1 VDWLIV
7 IAVLALL
14 GLIVGAL
21 AKFLMPGD
29 DPGGIVTTSILGVLG
44 AIVGAA
50 IANWLEIGGVTGLD
64 WRSLITAVGGSL
76 LLLLAYRAFRLLTTT
91 PASSSYASGRSTSAT
106 PLRAYGAVDDREHSS
121 APNLVDISKE
131 SLTNEVVNRLSEKVE
146 ESPSAIRKA
155 LEAMIPTVLASARS
169 LASTP
174 SGASRLFDLAK
185 GAAQGALGRHLVEG
199 DLEAVGQQSRGFLN
213 TLFGDKLAGLLNWLA
228 RFAGIK
234 ESSAS
239 TLMNVASSMVMSTL
253 GRTIQQKGLD
263 ASECGSLLSS
273 QTGWLSKLLP
283 SGIGDVPGLRALA
296 DLGDRAAEAGRTT
309 VEAGRRVGATA
320 QGAYRETVGVA
331 QQASPMLSALL
342 PLALLLLPLMLFTWF
357 MRGAASK
364 IEAAPPPAPVQ
375 PRVVERP
382 PQPALAQPRV
392 AETTT
397 QPAPAQPRVAETSEH
412 RVAEPTRSET
422 PASTR
427 LVPTTFNV
435 SEVKLPDGVTLK
447 LPESSFVHAIYKYL
461 SDAAT
466 TSGQGFV
473 FDGLD
478 FDDAK
483 IQVRPEIETAVTSLT
498 SLLRAFPKVT
508 VKIEG
513 HTDASG
519 DPAADRNRSLAR
531 ADALKDLL
539 VKAGVPGD
547 RLTTAGLGGEKPVAS
562 NETPEGRAK
571 NRRIELSFS
580 KST

>member
-1 VDWLIV
+1 MDWLIG
-7 IAVLALL
+7 IAILALL

-29 DPGGIVTTSILGVLG
+29 DPGGIVATSILGILG

-50 IANWLEIGGVTGLD
+50 IANWLEIGGITGLD

-76 LLLLAYRAFRLLTTT
+76 LLLLAYRAFRLLTTAST
-91 PASSSYASGRSTSAT
+91 SSSYASGHTSSAT
-106 PLRAYGAVDDREHSS
+106 PLRAYGAVEERDHSS
-121 APNLVDISKE
+121 MPNLVDIARE
-131 SLTNEVVNRLSEKVE
+131 SLTDAVVDRLSKKVE
-146 ESPSAIRKA
+146 ESPGATRKA
-155 LEAMIPTVLASARS
+155 LEAMIPSVLAGARS
-169 LASTP
+169 LAATP

-185 GAAQGALGRHLVEG
+185 RAVHDAPGHHLVEG
-199 DLEAVGQQSRGFLN
+199 DLEAVDRQGRGILN

-234 ESSAS
+234 ESSAT
-239 TLMNVASSMVMSTL
+239 TLMNMTSSLVMSTL

-263 ASECGSLLSS
+263 VSQCEHLLSS
-273 QTGWLSKLLP
+273 QVGWLSKLLP
-283 SGIGDVPGLRALA
+283 SGIGDVPGLRALTE
-296 DLGDRAAEAGRTT
+296 LGDRAAEAGRAT

-320 QGAYRETVGVA
+320 QGAYREAVGVA
-331 QQASPMLSALL
+331 RQGSPMLSALL
-342 PLALLLLPLMLFTWF
+342 PMALLLLPLLLFTWF
-357 MRGAASK
+357 MRGAASR
-364 IEAAPPPAPVQ
+364 IEAVPSPAPVQ
-375 PRVVERP
+375 PQVAERP
-382 PQPALAQPRV
+382 A
-392 AETTT
+392 
-397 QPAPAQPRVAETSEH
+397 QPAPAQPRVAEITE
-412 RVAEPTRSET
+412 RAATEPTRSEA
-422 PASTR
+422 PSSPR

-435 SEVKLPDGVTLK
+435 SEVRLPDGVTLK

-461 SDAAT
+461 SDATT
-466 TSGQGFV
+466 TSGQGQAFV

-483 IQVRPEIETAVTSLT
+483 LLVRPEIEAAVASLT
-498 SLLRAFPKVT
+498 SLLRAFPKAT

-513 HTDASG
+513 HTDPSG

-547 RLTTAGLGGEKPVAS
+547 RLTTAGLGSEKPVAT
-562 NETPEGRAK
+562 NETSEGRAK

-580 KST
+580 KSS

>member
-1 VDWLIV
+1 VDWLIS

-29 DPGGIVTTSILGVLG
+29 DPGGIVTTSILGILG
-44 AIVGAA
+44 AIVGAV
-50 IANWLEIGGVTGLD
+50 IANWLEIGGVTGFD

-76 LLLLAYRAFRLLTTT
+76 LLLLAYRALRLLMPT
-91 PASSSYASGRSTSAT
+91 SSSPSYASGRSTSAA
-106 PLRAYGAVDDREHSS
+106 PLRAYGAADEPDHYS
-121 APNLVDISKE
+121 APNLVDIAKE
-131 SLTNEVVNRLSEKVE
+131 SMTNEVVNRLSEKVE

-174 SGASRLFDLAK
+174 SGAGRLFDLAK
-185 GAAQGALGRHLVEG
+185 GAAQDAPGRHLVEG
-199 DLEAVGQQSRGFLN
+199 DLEAVGRQSRGFLN
-213 TLFGDKLAGLLNWLA
+213 ALFGDKLAGLLNWLA

-239 TLMNVASSMVMSTL
+239 TLMNVASSLVMSTL

-263 ASECGSLLSS
+263 ASQCERLLSS

-283 SGIGDVPGLRALA
+283 SGIGDVPGMRALA
-296 DLGDRAAEAGRTT
+296 DLGDRAAEAGRAT

-342 PLALLLLPLMLFTWF
+342 PLALLLLPLLLFTWF

-364 IEAAPPPAPVQ
+364 IEAAPGPAPVQ
-375 PRVVERP
+375 PRV
-382 PQPALAQPRV
+382 
-392 AETTT
+392 AETT
-397 QPAPAQPRVAETSEH
+397 ET
-412 RVAEPTRSET
+412 RPVEPSRAGT
-422 PASTR
+422 PITEP
-427 LVPTTFNV
+427 VIPTALNL
-435 SEVKLPDGVTLK
+435 SEVRLPDGVTLK

-466 TSGQGFV
+466 TSGQAFV

-513 HTDASG
+513 HTDPSG

-531 ADALKDLL
+531 ADAVKDLL
-539 VKAGVPGD
+539 VKAGVPNN
-547 RLTTAGLGGEKPVAS
+547 RLSTQGVGSEKPVAT
-562 NETPEGRAK
+562 NDTAEGRAK
-571 NRRIELSFS
+571 NRRIELSLS
-580 KST
+580 KSP